1 MHAAGGAGWTR
12 LAGVAGL
19 VFVAATLFA
28 LGAAGSTPTAGDPA
42 EVIRAFY
49 KDHFAIEA
57 VSAFALPVCAMLF
70 AFFAGTLGSLVGD
83 DRRSQWRMVFIAGT
97 AAVAIGWIVLGFA
110 RMLLVDAVDQA
121 LGDAVLQVL
130 VLLDAHRRVTALLL
144 DAPAEFAL
152 FVGHAARAGLPGLD
166 APFCQTLLL
175 VITDAVADD
184 APTADQR
191 AAYRAIRRAH
201 MAQGLQLLDVVLTD
215 GDRVRSVSCACDTE
229 PVWLDTFVPA
239 DGTEDPAA

>member
-130 VLLDAHRRVTALLL
+130 VLLDADNWIVTNPALGIFMLGTAGLTLTGSVPVAYRRLGWAALVLGI
-144 DAPAEFAL
+144 AL
-152 FVGHAARAGLPGLD
+152 FVP
-166 APFCQTLLL
+166 
-175 VITDAVADD
+175 
-184 APTADQR
+184 
-191 AAYRAIRRAH
+191 
-201 MAQGLQLLDVVLTD
+201 
-215 GDRVRSVSCACDTE
+215 
-229 PVWLDTFVPA
+229 
-239 DGTEDPAA
+239 